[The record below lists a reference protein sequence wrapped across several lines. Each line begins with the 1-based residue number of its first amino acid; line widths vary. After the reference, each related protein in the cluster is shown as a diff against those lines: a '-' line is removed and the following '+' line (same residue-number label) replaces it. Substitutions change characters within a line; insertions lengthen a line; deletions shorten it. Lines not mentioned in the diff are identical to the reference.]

1 MDKAAQ
7 NQANNAAES
16 STAPNTSGSASEA
29 DNPADASVRPETAA
43 SEGAAQNITQSD
55 SAQSENDKP
64 ESAKQGSTAAE
75 ASPAVTSATTSP
87 AEPSPAASTPAGA
100 TALHVDA
107 MRLDSTH
114 SVYSTDLD
122 PDDDYEEVVEEY
134 ATTDAPDGTHREERR
149 ITRTTHHPRG
159 KQGDPKA
166 DPQKAGSQK
175 AGTQKAG
182 TPGGPDGA
190 AEIIDVGE
198 PETHTTTIRT
208 VTRTVTDPPRRAPRT
223 RLFRTLSKYRG
234 EKNLAAWEERS
245 SRPMFVASVLY
256 LLAFAAPIMSTRI
269 QEPYDAYLNII
280 QMILWGLFAADY
292 CIRLYLAP
300 RRLYFITHNLMNL
313 AIVLLPA
320 WRIVS
325 FLAMIHLTTNRQYK
339 RLSELAVKL
348 FGYTAIFIIM
358 FALAIYSVESSEP
371 GAMIRDLP
379 TAYWWTFTTLATVG
393 YGDVYPITG
402 IGRVIAVVV
411 MLYGV
416 GMVAV
421 ATGALASWIIEKI
434 GGREEQEYPATK
446 ADVDDLRQE
455 ISELRA
461 LLAREYARRE
471 AHDYTLR
478 EVVDEEG
485 VHPVP
490 SEAEAARRAGFS
502 TASGFS
508 AAGFAAAGFTAPAA
522 PGAAAAAS
530 AEATSNAAQGAAR
543 AGEPAD
549 SSASHEVAVR
559 EQEPVALLE
568 ETRQTFTIIREK
580 FSLRSRKQ

>member
-1 MDKAAQ
+1 MDKAEQ
-7 NQANNAAES
+7 NQAENTVKNG
-16 STAPNTSGSASEA
+16 TAPNTSAGNSSG
-29 DNPADASVRPETAA
+29 DSPAGASVRPETTA
-43 SEGAAQNITQSD
+43 S
-55 SAQSENDKP
+55 K
-64 ESAKQGSTAAE
+64 TAPAE
-75 ASPAVTSATTSP
+75 AIPATASPAAASP
-87 AEPSPAASTPAGA
+87 AEA
-100 TALHVDA
+100 TALPVDA
-107 MRLDSTH
+107 VQIDSARLDSAH

-149 ITRTTHHPRG
+149 ITRTTHHPHG
-159 KQGDPKA
+159 KGD
-166 DPQKAGSQK
+166 
-175 AGTQKAG
+175 QKAG
-182 TPGGPDGA
+182 TPNTGSPKAGTRGNPDDA
-190 AEIIDVGE
+190 AEIIDAGE

-245 SRPMFVASVLY
+245 STPMFVASVLY

-269 QEPYDAYLNII
+269 QEPYDGYLNII

-471 AHDYTLR
+471 AHNYTLR
-478 EVVDEEG
+478 EVVDEDG
-485 VHPVP
+485 VHPIP
-490 SEAEAARRAGFS
+490 SEAEAARRAGFG
-502 TASGFS
+502 APGFGAAEPAS
-508 AAGFAAAGFTAPAA
+508 AAASNTA
-522 PGAAAAAS
+522 PGAAR
-530 AEATSNAAQGAAR
+530 T
-543 AGEPAD
+543 GEPAD
-549 SSASHEVAVR
+549 SSTSHEVAVR
-559 EQEPVALLE
+559 EQEPIALLE

-580 FSLRSRKQ
+580 FALRSRK

>member
-1 MDKAAQ
+1 MDKAEQ
-7 NQANNAAES
+7 NQADNTVKNG
-16 STAPNTSGSASEA
+16 TAPKASVEN
-29 DNPADASVRPETAA
+29 NPAGASVRPETVASETTASEAAAENTAKAGYTQSAPAESSAAKTSAAA
-43 SEGAAQNITQSD
+43 S
-55 SAQSENDKP
+55 
-64 ESAKQGSTAAE
+64 
-75 ASPAVTSATTSP
+75 SP
-87 AEPSPAASTPAGA
+87 AEATTPRMEAVQA
-100 TALHVDA
+100 DA
-107 MRLDSTH
+107 VQIDSARLDSTH
-114 SVYSTDLD
+114 SVYSNDLD

-149 ITRTTHHPRG
+149 ITRTTHHPHG
-159 KQGDPKA
+159 KGDP
-166 DPQKAGSQK
+166 
-175 AGTQKAG
+175 KAG

-269 QEPYDAYLNII
+269 QEPYDGYLNII
-280 QMILWGLFAADY
+280 QLILWGLFAADY

-393 YGDVYPITG
+393 YGDVYPVTG
-402 IGRVIAVVV
+402 IGRVIAVIV

-416 GMVAV
+416 GLVAV

-471 AHDYTLR
+471 AHDCRLR

-490 SEAEAARRAGFS
+490 SEAEAARRTGFGTAGFS
-502 TASGFS
+502 AT
-508 AAGFAAAGFTAPAA
+508 GFAAPSASADAPNAA
-522 PGAAAAAS
+522 PTEES
-530 AEATSNAAQGAAR
+530 AE
-543 AGEPAD
+543 

>member
-29 DNPADASVRPETAA
+29 DNPAGASVRSETVASETTGSEAAAENTAKAGYTQSAPAESSAAKTSAAA
-43 SEGAAQNITQSD
+43 S
-55 SAQSENDKP
+55 
-64 ESAKQGSTAAE
+64 
-75 ASPAVTSATTSP
+75 SP
-87 AEPSPAASTPAGA
+87 AEAAAPRMEAA
-100 TALHVDA
+100 QVDA
-107 MRLDSTH
+107 VQIDSARLDSTH
-114 SVYSTDLD
+114 SVYSNDLN

-149 ITRTTHHPRG
+149 ITRTTHHPHG
-159 KQGDPKA
+159 KQGD
-166 DPQKAGSQK
+166 QK
-175 AGTQKAG
+175 AGTQSN
-182 TPGGPDGA
+182 PDGA
-190 AEIIDVGE
+190 AEIIDAGE

-234 EKNLAAWEERS
+234 EKNLAAWEDRTS
-245 SRPMFVASVLY
+245 TPMFVASVLY

-292 CIRLYLAP
+292 CVRLYLAP

-325 FLAMIHLTTNRQYK
+325 FLAMIHLTANRQYK
-339 RLSELAVKL
+339 RLSELGMKL

-358 FALAIYSVESSEP
+358 FALSIYSVESSEP

-416 GMVAV
+416 GLVAV

-434 GGREEQEYPATK
+434 GGVEEQEHPATK

-471 AHDYTLR
+471 AHDCRLR

-490 SEAEAARRAGFS
+490 SEAEAARRAGFAA
-502 TASGFS
+502 TESGS
-508 AAGFAAAGFTAPAA
+508 
-522 PGAAAAAS
+522 
-530 AEATSNAAQGAAR
+530 ATSTGASRAAR
-543 AGEPAD
+543 ADGSAD

>member
-1 MDKAAQ
+1 MDKAEQ
-7 NQANNAAES
+7 NQAENTVKNG
-16 STAPNTSGSASEA
+16 TAPNTSEGNTSGNTSR
-29 DNPADASVRPETAA
+29 NTPSNTAA
-43 SEGAAQNITQSD
+43 NSPVN
-55 SAQSENDKP
+55 
-64 ESAKQGSTAAE
+64 
-75 ASPAVTSATTSP
+75 SPANSP
-87 AEPSPAASTPAGA
+87 AESVPAEAATPRMEAVQ
-100 TALHVDA
+100 VDA
-107 MRLDSTH
+107 VQIDSARLDSTH

-149 ITRTTHHPRG
+149 ITRTTHHPHG
-159 KQGDPKA
+159 KGD
-166 DPQKAGSQK
+166 QK
-175 AGTQKAG
+175 AGTQG
-182 TPGGPDGA
+182 NPDGD
-190 AEIIDVGE
+190 AEIIDAGE

-325 FLAMIHLTTNRQYK
+325 FLAMIYMTANRQYK
-339 RLSELAVKL
+339 RLSELAMKL

-446 ADVDDLRQE
+446 ADVDDLHQE

-471 AHDYTLR
+471 ARDYTLR
-478 EVVDEEG
+478 EVVDEDG

-508 AAGFAAAGFTAPAA
+508 AAGFAAAGFTAPGA
-522 PGAAAAAS
+522 PGTSGATAAAS
-530 AEATSNAAQGAAR
+530 AEATSNTAQGAAR

-549 SSASHEVAVR
+549 SSTSHEVAVR

-580 FSLRSRKQ
+580 FSLRSRK

>member
-7 NQANNAAES
+7 NQAENTVKNG
-16 STAPNTSGSASEA
+16 TAPNTSEGNTSGNISG
-29 DNPADASVRPETAA
+29 DNPAGASVRPETTASETAPAAA
-43 SEGAAQNITQSD
+43 S
-55 SAQSENDKP
+55 P
-64 ESAKQGSTAAE
+64 AE
-75 ASPAVTSATTSP
+75 ASSAAASP
-87 AEPSPAASTPAGA
+87 AES

-107 MRLDSTH
+107 VQIDSARLDSTH

-149 ITRTTHHPRG
+149 ITRTTHHPHG
-159 KQGDPKA
+159 KGD
-166 DPQKAGSQK
+166 QK

-182 TPGGPDGA
+182 SPGGPDGD
-190 AEIIDVGE
+190 AEIIDAGE

-234 EKNLAAWEERS
+234 EKNLAAWEDRTS
-245 SRPMFVASVLY
+245 TPMFVASVLY

-269 QEPYDAYLNII
+269 QEPYDGYLNII

-292 CIRLYLAP
+292 CVRLYLAP

-325 FLAMIHLTTNRQYK
+325 FLAMIHLTANRQYK
-339 RLSELAVKL
+339 RLSELGMKL

-358 FALAIYSVESSEP
+358 FALSIYSVESSEP

-393 YGDVYPITG
+393 YGDVYPVTG
-402 IGRVIAVVV
+402 IGRVIAVIV

-416 GMVAV
+416 GLVAV

-434 GGREEQEYPATK
+434 GGVEEQEHPATK
-446 ADVDDLRQE
+446 ADVDDLRLE
-455 ISELRA
+455 IAELRA

-478 EVVDEEG
+478 EVVDEDG

-490 SEAEAARRAGFS
+490 SEAEAARRTGFNSAGF
-502 TASGFS
+502 TAAASGFS
-508 AAGFAAAGFTAPAA
+508 AAGFAAAGFTAPGAA
-522 PGAAAAAS
+522 GTPGVAAAAS
-530 AEATSNAAQGAAR
+530 AEATSNTAPGAAR

-549 SSASHEVAVR
+549 SSVSHEVAVR

>member
-1 MDKAAQ
+1 MDKAEQ
-7 NQANNAAES
+7 NQAENTVKNG
-16 STAPNTSGSASEA
+16 TAPNTSAGNTSGNS
-29 DNPADASVRPETAA
+29 PANSSGDSLAGASVRPETAA
-43 SEGAAQNITQSD
+43 SEPAAS
-55 SAQSENDKP
+55 K
-64 ESAKQGSTAAE
+64 TAPAE
-75 ASPAVTSATTSP
+75 ASPAAASP
-87 AEPSPAASTPAGA
+87 AEATDPRIGAAQ
-100 TALHVDA
+100 VDA
-107 MRLDSTH
+107 VQIDSARVDSAH

-159 KQGDPKA
+159 KGD
-166 DPQKAGSQK
+166 QKAGAPNAGTRK
-175 AGTQKAG
+175 AGTQG
-182 TPGGPDGA
+182 NPDDT
-190 AEIIDVGE
+190 AEIIDAIIDSGE

-234 EKNLAAWEERS
+234 EKNLAEWEDRS
-245 SRPMFVASVLY
+245 STPMFVASVLY

-269 QEPYDAYLNII
+269 QEPYDGYLNII

-325 FLAMIHLTTNRQYK
+325 FLAMIHLTANRQYK

-393 YGDVYPITG
+393 YGDVYPVTG

-478 EVVDEEG
+478 EVVDEDG
-485 VHPVP
+485 VHPIP
-490 SEAEAARRAGFS
+490 SEAEAARRAGF
-502 TASGFS
+502 T
-508 AAGFAAAGFTAPAA
+508 A
-522 PGAAAAAS
+522 PGAAEPASAAAQKAS
-530 AEATSNAAQGAAR
+530 AEATSNTAPGAAPSAVQ

-549 SSASHEVAVR
+549 SSTSHEVVVR
-559 EQEPVALLE
+559 EQEPIALLE

-580 FSLRSRKQ
+580 FALRSRK

>member
-1 MDKAAQ
+1 MHPETTAS
-7 NQANNAAES
+7 E
-16 STAPNTSGSASEA
+16 TAPA
-29 DNPADASVRPETAA
+29 AA
-43 SEGAAQNITQSD
+43 SPTEASSAA
-55 SAQSENDKP
+55 
-64 ESAKQGSTAAE
+64 
-75 ASPAVTSATTSP
+75 ASPAES
-87 AEPSPAASTPAGA
+87 

-107 MRLDSTH
+107 VQIDSARLDSTH
-114 SVYSTDLD
+114 SVYSNDLD
-122 PDDDYEEVVEEY
+122 PNDDYEEVVEEY

-149 ITRTTHHPRG
+149 ITRTTHHPHG
-159 KQGDPKA
+159 KQGD
-166 DPQKAGSQK
+166 QK

-182 TPGGPDGA
+182 AQSNPDGD
-190 AEIIDVGE
+190 AEIIDAGE

-269 QEPYDAYLNII
+269 QEPYDGYLNIL
-280 QMILWGLFAADY
+280 QLILWGLFAADY

-325 FLAMIHLTTNRQYK
+325 FLAMIYMTANRQYK

-434 GGREEQEYPATK
+434 GGGEEQEYPATK

-478 EVVDEEG
+478 EVVDEDG

-490 SEAEAARRAGFS
+490 SEAETARRAGFNS
-502 TASGFS
+502 AGFT
-508 AAGFAAAGFTAPAA
+508 AAGFAAAGFTAPGTS
-522 PGAAAAAS
+522 GAAAAAS

>member
-1 MDKAAQ
+1 MDKAEQ

-75 ASPAVTSATTSP
+75 ASPAVTSAATSP
-87 AEPSPAASTPAGA
+87 AESSPAASTPAGA

-107 MRLDSTH
+107 MRLDS
-114 SVYSTDLD
+114 SRAVYSTDLD

-149 ITRTTHHPRG
+149 ITRTTHHPHG
-159 KQGDPKA
+159 KGD
-166 DPQKAGSQK
+166 QK
-175 AGTQKAG
+175 AGTQG
-182 TPGGPDGA
+182 NPDGD

-245 SRPMFVASVLY
+245 STPMFVASVLY

-325 FLAMIHLTTNRQYK
+325 FLSMIYMTANRQYK

-358 FALAIYSVESSEP
+358 FALSIYSVESSEP

-461 LLAREYARRE
+461 MLAREYARRE
-471 AHDYTLR
+471 ARDYTLR
-478 EVVDEEG
+478 EVVDEDG

-490 SEAEAARRAGFS
+490 SEAEAARRTGFGTAGFS
-502 TASGFS
+502 AT
-508 AAGFAAAGFTAPAA
+508 GFAAPSASADAPNAA
-522 PGAAAAAS
+522 PTEES
-530 AEATSNAAQGAAR
+530 AE
-543 AGEPAD
+543 
-549 SSASHEVAVR
+549 SSTSHEVAVR

>member
-1 MDKAAQ
+1 MDKAEQ
-7 NQANNAAES
+7 NQVENTVKNG
-16 STAPNTSGSASEA
+16 TAPNTSAGNTSGNISGHS
-29 DNPADASVRPETAA
+29 PAGASVRPETTASGTTASETAPAAA
-43 SEGAAQNITQSD
+43 SPAAAS
-55 SAQSENDKP
+55 P
-64 ESAKQGSTAAE
+64 AE
-75 ASPAVTSATTSP
+75 ASPAS
-87 AEPSPAASTPAGA
+87 E

-107 MRLDSTH
+107 VQIDSARLDSAH
-114 SVYSTDLD
+114 SAYSTDLD

-159 KQGDPKA
+159 KGD
-166 DPQKAGSQK
+166 QKAGAPNAGAPK
-175 AGTQKAG
+175 TGAPNAGTQKAG
-182 TPGGPDGA
+182 TQGNPDDT
-190 AEIIDVGE
+190 AEIIDAIIDSGE

-234 EKNLAAWEERS
+234 EKNLAEWEDRS
-245 SRPMFVASVLY
+245 STPMFVASVLY

-269 QEPYDAYLNII
+269 QEPYDGYLNII

-393 YGDVYPITG
+393 YGDVYPVTG

-471 AHDYTLR
+471 AHNYTLR
-478 EVVDEEG
+478 EVVDEDG
-485 VHPVP
+485 VHPIP
-490 SEAEAARRAGFS
+490 SEAEAARRAGF
-502 TASGFS
+502 G
-508 AAGFAAAGFTAPAA
+508 AAGFGAAEPASAAASNTA
-522 PGAAAAAS
+522 PGAAR
-530 AEATSNAAQGAAR
+530 T
-543 AGEPAD
+543 GEPAD
-549 SSASHEVAVR
+549 SSTSHEVVVR
-559 EQEPVALLE
+559 EQEPIALLE

-580 FSLRSRKQ
+580 FALRSRK

>member
-1 MDKAAQ
+1 MDKAEQ
-7 NQANNAAES
+7 NQAENTVKNG
-16 STAPNTSGSASEA
+16 TAPNASAGNTAGNTS
-29 DNPADASVRPETAA
+29 DNTSRNTPSNTAA
-43 SEGAAQNITQSD
+43 N
-55 SAQSENDKP
+55 
-64 ESAKQGSTAAE
+64 
-75 ASPAVTSATTSP
+75 SPVNSP
-87 AEPSPAASTPAGA
+87 AESASAEAAAPGMEAVQ
-100 TALHVDA
+100 VDA
-107 MRLDSTH
+107 VQIDSARLDSTH

-122 PDDDYEEVVEEY
+122 PNDDYEEVVEEY

-149 ITRTTHHPRG
+149 ITRTTHHPHG
-159 KQGDPKA
+159 KGD
-166 DPQKAGSQK
+166 QK
-175 AGTQKAG
+175 AGTQG
-182 TPGGPDGA
+182 NPDGA
-190 AEIIDVGE
+190 AEIIDAGE

-269 QEPYDAYLNII
+269 QEPYDGYLNII

-292 CIRLYLAP
+292 CVRLYLAP

-325 FLAMIHLTTNRQYK
+325 FLAMIHLTANRQYK

-393 YGDVYPITG
+393 YGDVYPVTG

-471 AHDYTLR
+471 ARDYTLR
-478 EVVDEEG
+478 EVVDEDG

-490 SEAEAARRAGFS
+490 SEAEAARRTGFGA
-502 TASGFS
+502 TGFS
-508 AAGFAAAGFTAPAA
+508 AAGFAAAGFTAPGTS
-522 PGAAAAAS
+522 GAAEPAS
-530 AEATSNAAQGAAR
+530 ATASATTSAATSNTAPGTAQ

-549 SSASHEVAVR
+549 SSTSHEVAVR

>member
-1 MDKAAQ
+1 MDKAEQ
-7 NQANNAAES
+7 NQAENTVENG
-16 STAPNTSGSASEA
+16 TAPNASEGNTSGNIPGNS
-29 DNPADASVRPETAA
+29 PAGASVRPETTASGTTA
-43 SEGAAQNITQSD
+43 SE
-55 SAQSENDKP
+55 
-64 ESAKQGSTAAE
+64 TAPAE
-75 ASPAVTSATTSP
+75 ASPAES
-87 AEPSPAASTPAGA
+87 

-107 MRLDSTH
+107 VQIDSARLDSAH

-149 ITRTTHHPRG
+149 ITRTTHHPHG
-159 KQGDPKA
+159 KGD
-166 DPQKAGSQK
+166 QK

-182 TPGGPDGA
+182 SPGGPDGD
-190 AEIIDVGE
+190 AEIIDAGE

-269 QEPYDAYLNII
+269 QEPYDGYLNIL
-280 QMILWGLFAADY
+280 QLILWGLFAADY

-325 FLAMIHLTTNRQYK
+325 FLAMIYMTANRQYK

-478 EVVDEEG
+478 EVVDEDG
-485 VHPVP
+485 VHPIP
-490 SEAEAARRAGFS
+490 SEAEAARRAGF
-502 TASGFS
+502 G
-508 AAGFAAAGFTAPAA
+508 AAGFTAP
-522 PGAAAAAS
+522 GAAEPASAAAQKAS
-530 AEATSNAAQGAAR
+530 AEATSNTAPGAAPSAVQ

-549 SSASHEVAVR
+549 SSTSHEVAVR
-559 EQEPVALLE
+559 EQEPIALLE

-580 FSLRSRKQ
+580 FALRSRK

>member
-1 MDKAAQ
+1 MDKAEQ
-7 NQANNAAES
+7 NQAENTVKNG
-16 STAPNTSGSASEA
+16 TAPNTSEGDTVGNTSRNIPG
-29 DNPADASVRPETAA
+29 DTAA
-43 SEGAAQNITQSD
+43 S
-55 SAQSENDKP
+55 
-64 ESAKQGSTAAE
+64 
-75 ASPAVTSATTSP
+75 SPMNSP
-87 AEPSPAASTPAGA
+87 AESVPAEATTPRMEAVQ
-100 TALHVDA
+100 VDA
-107 MRLDSTH
+107 VQIDSARLDSTH

-159 KQGDPKA
+159 KGD
-166 DPQKAGSQK
+166 QKAGAPKTGSQK
-175 AGTQKAG
+175 AGTQG
-182 TPGGPDGA
+182 NPDGA
-190 AEIIDVGE
+190 AEIIDAGE

-269 QEPYDAYLNII
+269 QEPYDGYLNIL
-280 QMILWGLFAADY
+280 QLILWGLFAADY

-325 FLAMIHLTTNRQYK
+325 FLAMIYMTANRQYK
-339 RLSELAVKL
+339 RLSELAMKL

-371 GAMIRDLP
+371 GTMIRDLP

-393 YGDVYPITG
+393 YGDVYPVTG

-478 EVVDEEG
+478 EVVDEDG

-490 SEAEAARRAGFS
+490 SEAEAARRAGF
-502 TASGFS
+502 G
-508 AAGFAAAGFTAPAA
+508 AAGFGATGFTAEGFTAPAA
-522 PGAAAAAS
+522 S
-530 AEATSNAAQGAAR
+530 EATSNTAPGAAPSAVQ

-549 SSASHEVAVR
+549 SSTSHEVVVR
-559 EQEPVALLE
+559 EQEPIALLE

-580 FSLRSRKQ
+580 FALRSRK

>member
-1 MDKAAQ
+1 MDKAEQ
-7 NQANNAAES
+7 NQAENTVKNG
-16 STAPNTSGSASEA
+16 TAPNTSAGNISGNS
-29 DNPADASVRPETAA
+29 PAGASVRPETTASGTAPAEANPAEANPAAA
-43 SEGAAQNITQSD
+43 S
-55 SAQSENDKP
+55 P
-64 ESAKQGSTAAE
+64 AE
-75 ASPAVTSATTSP
+75 ASPAES
-87 AEPSPAASTPAGA
+87 

-107 MRLDSTH
+107 VQIDSARLDSAH

-159 KQGDPKA
+159 KGD
-166 DPQKAGSQK
+166 QKAGAPK
-175 AGTQKAG
+175 TGTQKAG
-182 TPGGPDGA
+182 TQGNPDGA
-190 AEIIDVGE
+190 AEMIDAGE

-234 EKNLAAWEERS
+234 EKNLAAWEDRTS
-245 SRPMFVASVLY
+245 TPMFVASVLY

-269 QEPYDAYLNII
+269 QEPYDGYLNII

-393 YGDVYPITG
+393 YGDVYPVTG

-478 EVVDEEG
+478 EVVDEDG
-485 VHPVP
+485 VHPIP
-490 SEAEAARRAGFS
+490 SEAEAARRAGFGAPS
-502 TASGFS
+502 FGAAEPAS
-508 AAGFAAAGFTAPAA
+508 AAASNTA
-522 PGAAAAAS
+522 PGAAR
-530 AEATSNAAQGAAR
+530 T
-543 AGEPAD
+543 GEPAD
-549 SSASHEVAVR
+549 SSTSHEVAVR
-559 EQEPVALLE
+559 EQEPIALLE

-580 FSLRSRKQ
+580 FALRSRK

>member
-1 MDKAAQ
+1 MDKAEQ
-7 NQANNAAES
+7 NQAENTVKNG
-16 STAPNTSGSASEA
+16 TAPNKSSSPTGDAPVHAESAASETSASE
-29 DNPADASVRPETAA
+29 
-43 SEGAAQNITQSD
+43 
-55 SAQSENDKP
+55 
-64 ESAKQGSTAAE
+64 TAAE
-75 ASPAVTSATTSP
+75 NTAQAGYTQAAPAETSAAATTS
-87 AEPSPAASTPAGA
+87 AEANTVQ
-100 TALHVDA
+100 VDA
-107 MRLDSTH
+107 MRLDS
-114 SVYSTDLD
+114 SRAVYSTDLD

-134 ATTDAPDGTHREERR
+134 ATTDEPDGTHREERR
-149 ITRTTHHPRG
+149 ITRTTHHPHG
-159 KQGDPKA
+159 KQGD
-166 DPQKAGSQK
+166 QK
-175 AGTQKAG
+175 GTQKSGSQG
-182 TPGGPDGA
+182 TPDGA

-234 EKNLAAWEERS
+234 EKNLAAWEDRTS
-245 SRPMFVASVLY
+245 TPMFVASVLY

-269 QEPYDAYLNII
+269 QEPYDGYLNII

-292 CIRLYLAP
+292 CVRLYLAP

-325 FLAMIHLTTNRQYK
+325 FLAMIHLTANRQYK
-339 RLSELAVKL
+339 RLSELAMKL

-371 GAMIRDLP
+371 GSMIRDLP

-393 YGDVYPITG
+393 YGDVYPVTG

-416 GMVAV
+416 GLVAV

-434 GGREEQEYPATK
+434 GGVEEQEHPATK

-490 SEAEAARRAGFS
+490 SEAEAARSAGFGTAGFS
-502 TASGFS
+502 ATGF
-508 AAGFAAAGFTAPAA
+508 AA
-522 PGAAAAAS
+522 PGAS
-530 AEATSNAAQGAAR
+530 ADAPNAAPAEEP
-543 AGEPAD
+543 GE

>member
-29 DNPADASVRPETAA
+29 DNPAGTSVRPETAA

-75 ASPAVTSATTSP
+75 ASPAVTSAATSP
-87 AEPSPAASTPAGA
+87 AESSPAASTPAGA

-122 PDDDYEEVVEEY
+122 PNDDYEEVVEEY

-149 ITRTTHHPRG
+149 ITRTTHHPHG
-159 KQGDPKA
+159 KQSD
-166 DPQKAGSQK
+166 QKVA
-175 AGTQKAG
+175 TQG
-182 TPGGPDGA
+182 NPDGA
-190 AEIIDVGE
+190 AEIIDAGE

-269 QEPYDAYLNII
+269 QEPYDGYLNIL
-280 QMILWGLFAADY
+280 QLILWGLFAADY

-325 FLAMIHLTTNRQYK
+325 FLAMIYMTANRQYK

-358 FALAIYSVESSEP
+358 FALSIYSVESSEP

-379 TAYWWTFTTLATVG
+379 TAYWWMFTTLATVG
-393 YGDVYPITG
+393 YGDVYPVTG
-402 IGRVIAVVV
+402 IGRVIAVIV
-411 MLYGV
+411 MLYG
-416 GMVAV
+416 GGLVAV
-421 ATGALASWIIEKI
+421 ATGALASWIIEKF

-471 AHDYTLR
+471 ARDYTLR
-478 EVVDEEG
+478 EVVDEDG

-490 SEAEAARRAGFS
+490 SDAEAARRAGFS
-502 TASGFS
+502 
-508 AAGFAAAGFTAPAA
+508 AAAGFTAPGTPGA

-530 AEATSNAAQGAAR
+530 AEATPNTAPGAAR

>member
-1 MDKAAQ
+1 MDKAEQ
-7 NQANNAAES
+7 NQAENTVKNG
-16 STAPNTSGSASEA
+16 TAPNKSSSPTGDAPVHAESAASETSASE
-29 DNPADASVRPETAA
+29 
-43 SEGAAQNITQSD
+43 
-55 SAQSENDKP
+55 
-64 ESAKQGSTAAE
+64 TAAE
-75 ASPAVTSATTSP
+75 NTAQAGYTQAAPAETSAAATTS
-87 AEPSPAASTPAGA
+87 AEANTVQ
-100 TALHVDA
+100 VDA
-107 MRLDSTH
+107 MRLDS
-114 SVYSTDLD
+114 SRAVYSTDLD

-134 ATTDAPDGTHREERR
+134 ATTDEPDGTHREERR
-149 ITRTTHHPRG
+149 ITRTTHHPHG
-159 KQGDPKA
+159 KQGD
-166 DPQKAGSQK
+166 QK
-175 AGTQKAG
+175 GTQKSGSQG
-182 TPGGPDGA
+182 TPDGA

-234 EKNLAAWEERS
+234 EKNLAAWEDRTS
-245 SRPMFVASVLY
+245 TPMFVASVLY

-269 QEPYDAYLNII
+269 QEPYDGYLNII

-292 CIRLYLAP
+292 CVRLYLAP

-325 FLAMIHLTTNRQYK
+325 FLAMIHLTANRQYK
-339 RLSELAVKL
+339 RLSELAMKL

-358 FALAIYSVESSEP
+358 FALSIYSVESSEP

-393 YGDVYPITG
+393 YGDVYPVTG
-402 IGRVIAVVV
+402 IGRVIAVIV

-416 GMVAV
+416 GLVAV

-434 GGREEQEYPATK
+434 GGVEEQEHPATK

-490 SEAEAARRAGFS
+490 SEAEAARR
-502 TASGFS
+502 T
-508 AAGFAAAGFTAPAA
+508 GFAATGF
-522 PGAAAAAS
+522 GAAGYAASDAAGSVPADS
-530 AEATSNAAQGAAR
+530 AEATPGAAP
-543 AGEPAD
+543 ADGSAD

>member
-1 MDKAAQ
+1 MDKAEQ
-7 NQANNAAES
+7 NQAENTVKNG
-16 STAPNTSGSASEA
+16 TAPN
-29 DNPADASVRPETAA
+29 A
-43 SEGAAQNITQSD
+43 SEGNTAGNTSG
-55 SAQSENDKP
+55 NTP
-64 ESAKQGSTAAE
+64 GNTAAN
-75 ASPAVTSATTSP
+75 SP
-87 AEPSPAASTPAGA
+87 AESASAEATTPRIEAAQ
-100 TALHVDA
+100 VDA
-107 MRLDSTH
+107 VQIDSARLDSTH
-114 SVYSTDLD
+114 AVYSNDLD

-149 ITRTTHHPRG
+149 ITRTTHHPHG
-159 KQGDPKA
+159 KGD
-166 DPQKAGSQK
+166 QK
-175 AGTQKAG
+175 AGTQKADTQG
-182 TPGGPDGA
+182 NPDGS
-190 AEIIDVGE
+190 AEIIDAGE

-269 QEPYDAYLNII
+269 QEPYDGYLNIL
-280 QMILWGLFAADY
+280 QLILWGLFAADY

-325 FLAMIHLTTNRQYK
+325 FLAMIYMTANRQYK

-471 AHDYTLR
+471 ARDYTLR
-478 EVVDEEG
+478 EVVDEDG

-490 SEAEAARRAGFS
+490 SEAEAARRAGFNS
-502 TASGFS
+502 AGFS
-508 AAGFAAAGFTAPAA
+508 AAGFAAAGFTAP
-522 PGAAAAAS
+522 GTSSAAAAAS
-530 AEATSNAAQGAAR
+530 AEATSNTAQGAAR

-580 FSLRSRKQ
+580 FSLRSRK

>member
-1 MDKAAQ
+1 MDKAEQ
-7 NQANNAAES
+7 NQAENTVKNG
-16 STAPNTSGSASEA
+16 TAPNASGSASEA
-29 DNPADASVRPETAA
+29 DNPAGASVRPETTASETAPAAA
-43 SEGAAQNITQSD
+43 S
-55 SAQSENDKP
+55 P
-64 ESAKQGSTAAE
+64 AE
-75 ASPAVTSATTSP
+75 ASSAAASP
-87 AEPSPAASTPAGA
+87 AES

-107 MRLDSTH
+107 VQIDSARLDSTH
-114 SVYSTDLD
+114 SFYSTDLD

-149 ITRTTHHPRG
+149 ITRTTHHPHG
-159 KQGDPKA
+159 KGD
-166 DPQKAGSQK
+166 QK
-175 AGTQKAG
+175 AGTQKADTQG
-182 TPGGPDGA
+182 NPDGD
-190 AEIIDVGE
+190 AEIIDAGE

-478 EVVDEEG
+478 EVVDEDG

-490 SEAEAARRAGFS
+490 SEAEAARRAGFNSAGFS

-508 AAGFAAAGFTAPAA
+508 AAGFAAAGFTAPGA
-522 PGAAAAAS
+522 PGTSGATAAGS
-530 AEATSNAAQGAAR
+530 AEATSNTAPGAAR
-543 AGEPAD
+543 AGEAAD

>member
-1 MDKAAQ
+1 MDKAEQ
-7 NQANNAAES
+7 NQAENTVKNG
-16 STAPNTSGSASEA
+16 TAPNTSAGNTSGNISGHS
-29 DNPADASVRPETAA
+29 PAGASVRAETTASGTTASETAPAAA
-43 SEGAAQNITQSD
+43 SPAAAS
-55 SAQSENDKP
+55 P
-64 ESAKQGSTAAE
+64 AE
-75 ASPAVTSATTSP
+75 ASPA
-87 AEPSPAASTPAGA
+87 EA

-107 MRLDSTH
+107 VQIDSARLDSAH

-134 ATTDAPDGTHREERR
+134 ATTDEPDGTHREERR

-159 KQGDPKA
+159 KGD
-166 DPQKAGSQK
+166 
-175 AGTQKAG
+175 QKAG
-182 TPGGPDGA
+182 TPNTGSPKAGTQGNPDDA
-190 AEIIDVGE
+190 AEIIDAGE

-245 SRPMFVASVLY
+245 STPMFVASVLY

-269 QEPYDAYLNII
+269 QEPYDGYLNII

-393 YGDVYPITG
+393 YGDVYPVTG

-478 EVVDEEG
+478 EVVDEDG
-485 VHPVP
+485 VHPIP
-490 SEAEAARRAGFS
+490 SEAEAARRAGF
-502 TASGFS
+502 G
-508 AAGFAAAGFTAPAA
+508 AAGFTAP
-522 PGAAAAAS
+522 GAAEPASAAAQKAS
-530 AEATSNAAQGAAR
+530 AEATSNTAPGAAPNTAR

-549 SSASHEVAVR
+549 SSTSHEVVVR
-559 EQEPVALLE
+559 EQEPIALLE

-580 FSLRSRKQ
+580 FALRSRK

>member
-29 DNPADASVRPETAA
+29 DNPAGASVRPETAA

-55 SAQSENDKP
+55 SAQSENDKS

-75 ASPAVTSATTSP
+75 ASPAVTSP
-87 AEPSPAASTPAGA
+87 AESSPAASAPAGA

-107 MRLDSTH
+107 MRLDS
-114 SVYSTDLD
+114 SRAVYSTDLD
-122 PDDDYEEVVEEY
+122 PNDDYEEVVEEY

-149 ITRTTHHPRG
+149 ITRTTHHPHG
-159 KQGDPKA
+159 KQGD
-166 DPQKAGSQK
+166 QK
-175 AGTQKAG
+175 AGTQG
-182 TPGGPDGA
+182 NPDGA
-190 AEIIDVGE
+190 AEIIDAGE

-269 QEPYDAYLNII
+269 QEPYDGYLNIL
-280 QMILWGLFAADY
+280 QLILWGLFAADY

-471 AHDYTLR
+471 ARDYTLR
-478 EVVDEEG
+478 EVVDEDG

-490 SEAEAARRAGFS
+490 SEAEAARHTGFGTAGFS
-502 TASGFS
+502 AT
-508 AAGFAAAGFTAPAA
+508 GFAAPS
-522 PGAAAAAS
+522 AS
-530 AEATSNAAQGAAR
+530 ADAPNVAPTEESA
-543 AGEPAD
+543 E
-549 SSASHEVAVR
+549 SSTSHEVAVR

-580 FSLRSRKQ
+580 FSLRSRK

>member
-1 MDKAAQ
+1 MDKAEQ
-7 NQANNAAES
+7 NQAENTVKNG
-16 STAPNTSGSASEA
+16 TAPNASEGDTVGNTSGNTSRNIPG
-29 DNPADASVRPETAA
+29 DTAA
-43 SEGAAQNITQSD
+43 S
-55 SAQSENDKP
+55 
-64 ESAKQGSTAAE
+64 
-75 ASPAVTSATTSP
+75 SPMNSP
-87 AEPSPAASTPAGA
+87 AESASAEA
-100 TALHVDA
+100 TAPGMEAVQVDA
-107 MRLDSTH
+107 VQIDSARLDSTH
-114 SVYSTDLD
+114 SVYSNDLN

-269 QEPYDAYLNII
+269 QEPYDGYLNIL
-280 QMILWGLFAADY
+280 QLILWGLFAADY
-292 CIRLYLAP
+292 CVRLYLAP

-325 FLAMIHLTTNRQYK
+325 FLAMIYMTANRQYK

-471 AHDYTLR
+471 AHDYMLR
-478 EVVDEEG
+478 EVVDEDG
-485 VHPVP
+485 VHPIP
-490 SEAEAARRAGFS
+490 SEAEAARRAGF
-502 TASGFS
+502 G
-508 AAGFAAAGFTAPAA
+508 AAGFTAEGFTA
-522 PGAAAAAS
+522 PGTSGAAAAAS
-530 AEATSNAAQGAAR
+530 AEATPNTAPGAAR

-580 FSLRSRKQ
+580 FSLRSRK

>member
-1 MDKAAQ
+1 MDNAEQ
-7 NQANNAAES
+7 NQAENTVKNG
-16 STAPNTSGSASEA
+16 TAPNTSAS
-29 DNPADASVRPETAA
+29 
-43 SEGAAQNITQSD
+43 
-55 SAQSENDKP
+55 
-64 ESAKQGSTAAE
+64 
-75 ASPAVTSATTSP
+75 SPVNSP
-87 AEPSPAASTPAGA
+87 AESASAEAATPGMEAVQ
-100 TALHVDA
+100 VDA
-107 MRLDSTH
+107 VQIDSARLDSTH
-114 SVYSTDLD
+114 SVYSNDLD

-149 ITRTTHHPRG
+149 ITRTTHHPHG
-159 KQGDPKA
+159 KQGD
-166 DPQKAGSQK
+166 QKA
-175 AGTQKAG
+175 ATQG
-182 TPGGPDGA
+182 NPDGA
-190 AEIIDVGE
+190 AEIIDAGE

-234 EKNLAAWEERS
+234 EKNLAAWEDRT

-269 QEPYDAYLNII
+269 QEPYDGYLNII
-280 QMILWGLFAADY
+280 QLILWGLFAADY
-292 CIRLYLAP
+292 CVRLYLAP

-325 FLAMIHLTTNRQYK
+325 FLAMIHLTANRQYK
-339 RLSELAVKL
+339 RLSELAMKL

-393 YGDVYPITG
+393 YGDVYPVTG

-478 EVVDEEG
+478 EVVDEDG

-490 SEAEAARRAGFS
+490 SEAEAARRAGFG
-502 TASGFS
+502 TAGFS
-508 AAGFAAAGFTAPAA
+508 ATGFAA
-522 PGAAAAAS
+522 PGAS
-530 AEATSNAAQGAAR
+530 ADAPNAAPAEEP
-543 AGEPAD
+543 GE
-549 SSASHEVAVR
+549 SSTSHEVAVR

>member
-1 MDKAAQ
+1 MDKAEQ
-7 NQANNAAES
+7 NQAENTVKNGTAANASAGNIS
-16 STAPNTSGSASEA
+16 GNTSRNIPG
-29 DNPADASVRPETAA
+29 DTAA
-43 SEGAAQNITQSD
+43 S
-55 SAQSENDKP
+55 
-64 ESAKQGSTAAE
+64 
-75 ASPAVTSATTSP
+75 SPMNSP
-87 AEPSPAASTPAGA
+87 AESASAEA
-100 TALHVDA
+100 TAPRMEAVQVDA
-107 MRLDSTH
+107 VQIDSARLDSTH
-114 SVYSTDLD
+114 SVYSTDLN

-149 ITRTTHHPRG
+149 ITRTTHHPHG
-159 KQGDPKA
+159 KGD
-166 DPQKAGSQK
+166 QK

-182 TPGGPDGA
+182 TQGNPDSA
-190 AEIIDVGE
+190 AEIIDAGE

-269 QEPYDAYLNII
+269 QEPYDGYLNIL
-280 QMILWGLFAADY
+280 QLILWGLFAADY

-446 ADVDDLRQE
+446 ADVDDLHQE

-471 AHDYTLR
+471 ARDYTLR
-478 EVVDEEG
+478 EVVDEDG

-490 SEAEAARRAGFS
+490 SEAEAARRAGSRAGGFGA
-502 TASGFS
+502 ASGFS
-508 AAGFAAAGFTAPAA
+508 AAGFAAAGFTAPGAAEPASAA
-522 PGAAAAAS
+522 PAAS
-530 AEATSNAAQGAAR
+530 AEATSNTAQGAAR
-543 AGEPAD
+543 AGEPAE
-549 SSASHEVAVR
+549 SSTSHEVAVR

-580 FSLRSRKQ
+580 FSLRSRK

>member
-1 MDKAAQ
+1 MDKAEQ
-7 NQANNAAES
+7 NQAENTVENG
-16 STAPNTSGSASEA
+16 TAPNASEGNTAGNTAGSASG
-29 DNPADASVRPETAA
+29 NTAA
-43 SEGAAQNITQSD
+43 S
-55 SAQSENDKP
+55 
-64 ESAKQGSTAAE
+64 
-75 ASPAVTSATTSP
+75 SPVNSP
-87 AEPSPAASTPAGA
+87 AESASAEATTPGMEAVQ
-100 TALHVDA
+100 VDA
-107 MRLDSTH
+107 VQIDSARLDSTH

-149 ITRTTHHPRG
+149 ITRTTHHPHG
-159 KQGDPKA
+159 KGD
-166 DPQKAGSQK
+166 QK

-182 TPGGPDGA
+182 SPGGPDGD
-190 AEIIDVGE
+190 AEIIDAGE

-208 VTRTVTDPPRRAPRT
+208 VTRTVTDPPRRAPRTRLFRTGTRTETHPEAPAHTPRT

-269 QEPYDAYLNII
+269 QEPYDGYLNIL
-280 QMILWGLFAADY
+280 QLILWGLFAADY

-325 FLAMIHLTTNRQYK
+325 FLAMIYMTANRQYK

-358 FALAIYSVESSEP
+358 FALAICSVESSEP

>member
-1 MDKAAQ
+1 MDRMAR
-7 NQANNAAES
+7 NQAEHENKFEK
-16 STAPNTSGSASEA
+16 
-29 DNPADASVRPETAA
+29 NPAETDPAGASVRPETTVSGTTASETAPAEANPAAA
-43 SEGAAQNITQSD
+43 S
-55 SAQSENDKP
+55 P
-64 ESAKQGSTAAE
+64 AE
-75 ASPAVTSATTSP
+75 ASPAEASP
-87 AEPSPAASTPAGA
+87 AES

-107 MRLDSTH
+107 VQIDSARLDNSH
-114 SVYSTDLD
+114 AVYSTDLD

-159 KQGDPKA
+159 KGD
-166 DPQKAGSQK
+166 QKAGAPKTGSQK
-175 AGTQKAG
+175 AGTQG
-182 TPGGPDGA
+182 NPDGA
-190 AEIIDVGE
+190 AEMIDAEIIDAGE

-234 EKNLAAWEERS
+234 EKNLAEWEERS

-269 QEPYDAYLNII
+269 QEPYDGYLNII

-292 CIRLYLAP
+292 CVRLYLAP

-325 FLAMIHLTTNRQYK
+325 FLAMIHLTANRQYK

-393 YGDVYPITG
+393 YGDVYPVTG

-471 AHDYTLR
+471 AHNYTLR
-478 EVVDEEG
+478 EVVDEDG

-490 SEAEAARRAGFS
+490 SEAEAARRAGF
-502 TASGFS
+502 G
-508 AAGFAAAGFTAPAA
+508 AAGFTAP
-522 PGAAAAAS
+522 GAAEPASAAAQKAS
-530 AEATSNAAQGAAR
+530 AEATSNTAPNTAPSAVQ

-549 SSASHEVAVR
+549 SSTSHEVVVR

-580 FSLRSRKQ
+580 FALRSRK

>member
-175 AGTQKAG
+175 AGTQK
-182 TPGGPDGA
+182 GPDGA

-461 LLAREYARRE
+461 MLAREYARRE
-471 AHDYTLR
+471 AHDCRLR

-490 SEAEAARRAGFS
+490 SEAEAAHRAGFS
-502 TASGFS
+502 AGGFGATGFS
-508 AAGFAAAGFTAPAA
+508 AAGFAAPSASADAPNAA
-522 PGAAAAAS
+522 PTEES
-530 AEATSNAAQGAAR
+530 AE
-543 AGEPAD
+543 
-549 SSASHEVAVR
+549 SSTSHEVAVR

-580 FSLRSRKQ
+580 FSLRSRK

>member
-1 MDKAAQ
+1 MDKAEQ
-7 NQANNAAES
+7 NQTDNTAANSTMPKKLAE
-16 STAPNTSGSASEA
+16 GS
-29 DNPADASVRPETAA
+29 PAGASVRPESAA
-43 SEGAAQNITQSD
+43 SETSASEAAAENTAQAGYTQAAPAET
-55 SAQSENDKP
+55 SA
-64 ESAKQGSTAAE
+64 AKTNAAATSTGVASPSE
-75 ASPAVTSATTSP
+75 ASPA
-87 AEPSPAASTPAGA
+87 AANTVQ
-100 TALHVDA
+100 VDA
-107 MRLDSTH
+107 MRLDSSH

-159 KQGDPKA
+159 KQGD
-166 DPQKAGSQK
+166 QK
-175 AGTQKAG
+175 GTQKSG
-182 TPGGPDGA
+182 TQGNPDGA
-190 AEIIDVGE
+190 PEIIDVGE

-245 SRPMFVASVLY
+245 STPMFVASVLY

-292 CIRLYLAP
+292 CVRLYLAP

-371 GAMIRDLP
+371 GSMIRDLP

-416 GMVAV
+416 GLVAV

-434 GGREEQEYPATK
+434 GGVEEQEHPATK

-471 AHDYTLR
+471 AHDCRLR
-478 EVVDEEG
+478 EVVDEDG

-490 SEAEAARRAGFS
+490 SEAEAARSAGFGTAGFS
-502 TASGFS
+502 ATGF
-508 AAGFAAAGFTAPAA
+508 AA
-522 PGAAAAAS
+522 PGAS
-530 AEATSNAAQGAAR
+530 ADAPNAAPAE
-543 AGEPAD
+543 EPAD
-549 SSASHEVAVR
+549 SSTSHEVAVR

>member
-1 MDKAAQ
+1 MDKAEQ
-7 NQANNAAES
+7 NQAENTVKNG
-16 STAPNTSGSASEA
+16 TAPNTSAGNS
-29 DNPADASVRPETAA
+29 PANSVGDSLAGASVRPETTASGTTA
-43 SEGAAQNITQSD
+43 SE
-55 SAQSENDKP
+55 
-64 ESAKQGSTAAE
+64 TAPAEANPAE
-75 ASPAVTSATTSP
+75 ASPAEASP
-87 AEPSPAASTPAGA
+87 AEASPAEA

-107 MRLDSTH
+107 VQIDSARLDSAH

-134 ATTDAPDGTHREERR
+134 ATTDEPDGTHREERR

-159 KQGDPKA
+159 KGD
-166 DPQKAGSQK
+166 
-175 AGTQKAG
+175 QKAG
-182 TPGGPDGA
+182 TPNTGSPKAGTQGNPDGA
-190 AEIIDVGE
+190 AEIIDAGE

-234 EKNLAAWEERS
+234 EKNLAAWEERTS
-245 SRPMFVASVLY
+245 TPMFVASVLY

-269 QEPYDAYLNII
+269 QEPYDGYLNII

-393 YGDVYPITG
+393 YGDVYPVTG

-478 EVVDEEG
+478 EVVDEDG
-485 VHPVP
+485 VHPIP
-490 SEAEAARRAGFS
+490 SEAEAARRAGFGAPS
-502 TASGFS
+502 FGAAEPAS
-508 AAGFAAAGFTAPAA
+508 AATSNTA
-522 PGAAAAAS
+522 PGAAR
-530 AEATSNAAQGAAR
+530 T
-543 AGEPAD
+543 GEPAD
-549 SSASHEVAVR
+549 SSTSHEVAVR
-559 EQEPVALLE
+559 EQEPIALLE

-580 FSLRSRKQ
+580 FALRSRK

>member
-7 NQANNAAES
+7 NQADNTVENG
-16 STAPNTSGSASEA
+16 TAPKASAGNTSAS
-29 DNPADASVRPETAA
+29 ASVRPETVASETTASEAAAENTAKAGYTQSAPTESSAAKTSAAA
-43 SEGAAQNITQSD
+43 S
-55 SAQSENDKP
+55 
-64 ESAKQGSTAAE
+64 
-75 ASPAVTSATTSP
+75 SP
-87 AEPSPAASTPAGA
+87 AEATTPRMEAVQ
-100 TALHVDA
+100 VDA
-107 MRLDSTH
+107 VQIDSARLDSTH

-149 ITRTTHHPRG
+149 ITRTTHHPHG
-159 KQGDPKA
+159 KGD
-166 DPQKAGSQK
+166 QK
-175 AGTQKAG
+175 AGTQG
-182 TPGGPDGA
+182 NPDGS

-245 SRPMFVASVLY
+245 STPMFVASVLY

-269 QEPYDAYLNII
+269 QEPYDGYLNII

-325 FLAMIHLTTNRQYK
+325 FLAMIHLTANRQYK

-393 YGDVYPITG
+393 YGDVYPVTG

-471 AHDYTLR
+471 ARDYTLR
-478 EVVDEEG
+478 EVVDEDG

-490 SEAEAARRAGFS
+490 SEAEAARRAGFNS
-502 TASGFS
+502 AGFT
-508 AAGFAAAGFTAPAA
+508 AAGFAAAGFTAPGTPGVPEPSSAA
-522 PGAAAAAS
+522 TPEGAA
-530 AEATSNAAQGAAR
+530 Q

-549 SSASHEVAVR
+549 SSTSHEVAVR

>member
-1 MDKAAQ
+1 MDKAEQ
-7 NQANNAAES
+7 NQADNTVANSTTPNKSSSPTGDTSVHAES
-16 STAPNTSGSASEA
+16 AASETSASEA
-29 DNPADASVRPETAA
+29 AA
-43 SEGAAQNITQSD
+43 ENAVKAGYTQS
-55 SAQSENDKP
+55 APAET
-64 ESAKQGSTAAE
+64 STGVASPSE
-75 ASPAVTSATTSP
+75 ASPA
-87 AEPSPAASTPAGA
+87 AANTVQ
-100 TALHVDA
+100 VDA

-149 ITRTTHHPRG
+149 ITRTTHHPHG
-159 KQGDPKA
+159 KGD
-166 DPQKAGSQK
+166 QK

-182 TPGGPDGA
+182 TQGNPDSA
-190 AEIIDVGE
+190 AEIIDAGE

-245 SRPMFVASVLY
+245 STPMFVASVLY

-269 QEPYDAYLNII
+269 QEPYDGYLNIL
-280 QMILWGLFAADY
+280 QLILWGLFAADY

-478 EVVDEEG
+478 EVVDEDG

-490 SEAEAARRAGFS
+490 SEAEAARRAGFNS
-502 TASGFS
+502 AGFGAASGFS
-508 AAGFAAAGFTAPAA
+508 AAGFAAAGFTAPGTAGA
-522 PGAAAAAS
+522 PGAPGTPGAAAAAS
-530 AEATSNAAQGAAR
+530 AEATSNTAPGAAR

-549 SSASHEVAVR
+549 SSTSHEVAVR

>member
-1 MDKAAQ
+1 MDKAEQ
-7 NQANNAAES
+7 NQAENTVKNG
-16 STAPNTSGSASEA
+16 TAPNTSAGNSSG
-29 DNPADASVRPETAA
+29 NSPAGASVRPETTASGTTA
-43 SEGAAQNITQSD
+43 SE
-55 SAQSENDKP
+55 
-64 ESAKQGSTAAE
+64 TAPAEASSAE
-75 ASPAVTSATTSP
+75 ASPATAGP
-87 AEPSPAASTPAGA
+87 AES

-107 MRLDSTH
+107 VQIDSARLDSAH

-159 KQGDPKA
+159 KGD
-166 DPQKAGSQK
+166 QKAGAPNAGALKTGARKTGSQK
-175 AGTQKAG
+175 AGTQG
-182 TPGGPDGA
+182 NPDGA
-190 AEIIDVGE
+190 AEIVDAGE

-245 SRPMFVASVLY
+245 STPMFVASVLY

-269 QEPYDAYLNII
+269 QEPYDGYLNII

-434 GGREEQEYPATK
+434 GGVEEQEHPATK

-478 EVVDEEG
+478 EVVDEDG

-490 SEAEAARRAGFS
+490 SEAEAARRAGF
-502 TASGFS
+502 
-508 AAGFAAAGFTAPAA
+508 
-522 PGAAAAAS
+522 GAAEPASAAAS
-530 AEATSNAAQGAAR
+530 NTAPGAAR

-549 SSASHEVAVR
+549 SSTSHEVVVR
-559 EQEPVALLE
+559 EQEPIALLE

-580 FSLRSRKQ
+580 FALRSRK

>member
-1 MDKAAQ
+1 MDKAEQ
-7 NQANNAAES
+7 NQAENTVKNG
-16 STAPNTSGSASEA
+16 TAPNTSAGNISGNS
-29 DNPADASVRPETAA
+29 PAGASVRPETTASGTAPAEANPAEANPAAA
-43 SEGAAQNITQSD
+43 S
-55 SAQSENDKP
+55 P
-64 ESAKQGSTAAE
+64 AE
-75 ASPAVTSATTSP
+75 ASPAES
-87 AEPSPAASTPAGA
+87 

-107 MRLDSTH
+107 VQIDSARLDSAH

-159 KQGDPKA
+159 KGD
-166 DPQKAGSQK
+166 QKAGAPKTGSQK
-175 AGTQKAG
+175 AGTQG
-182 TPGGPDGA
+182 NPDGA
-190 AEIIDVGE
+190 AEMIDAEMIDAGE

-234 EKNLAAWEERS
+234 EKNLAEWEDRS

-269 QEPYDAYLNII
+269 QEPYDGYLNII

-300 RRLYFITHNLMNL
+300 RRLYFITRNLMNL

-325 FLAMIHLTTNRQYK
+325 FLAMIYMTANRQYK

-371 GAMIRDLP
+371 GTMIRDLP

-393 YGDVYPITG
+393 YGDVYPVTG

-490 SEAEAARRAGFS
+490 SEAEAARRAGS
-502 TASGFS
+502 S
-508 AAGFAAAGFTAPAA
+508 AAGFGATGFTAEGFTAPAA
-522 PGAAAAAS
+522 S
-530 AEATSNAAQGAAR
+530 EATSNTAPNTAR
-543 AGEPAD
+543 VDGSAD
-549 SSASHEVAVR
+549 SSTSHEVVVR

-580 FSLRSRKQ
+580 FALRSRK

>member
-1 MDKAAQ
+1 MDKAEQ
-7 NQANNAAES
+7 NQAENTVENG
-16 STAPNTSGSASEA
+16 TAPNTSAGNTGNISGNNPAGASVHPETTASE
-29 DNPADASVRPETAA
+29 TAT
-43 SEGAAQNITQSD
+43 SEAAAENAAKAGYTQS
-55 SAQSENDKP
+55 A
-64 ESAKQGSTAAE
+64 
-75 ASPAVTSATTSP
+75 P
-87 AEPSPAASTPAGA
+87 AEPSAAKTDTAKTSTAASSPAAASPAES

-107 MRLDSTH
+107 VQIDSARLDSTH

-149 ITRTTHHPRG
+149 ITRTTHHPHG
-159 KQGDPKA
+159 KGD
-166 DPQKAGSQK
+166 QK

-182 TPGGPDGA
+182 SPGGPDGD
-190 AEIIDVGE
+190 AEIIDAGE

-269 QEPYDAYLNII
+269 QEPYDGYLNIL
-280 QMILWGLFAADY
+280 QLILWGLFAADY

-325 FLAMIHLTTNRQYK
+325 FLAMIYMTANRQYK

-393 YGDVYPITG
+393 YGDVYPVTG

-478 EVVDEEG
+478 EVVDEDG

-490 SEAEAARRAGFS
+490 SEAEAARRTGFGTAGFS
-502 TASGFS
+502 ATGF
-508 AAGFAAAGFTAPAA
+508 AA
-522 PGAAAAAS
+522 PGASADAPNAAPTEES
-530 AEATSNAAQGAAR
+530 AE
-543 AGEPAD
+543 

>member
-1 MDKAAQ
+1 MDKAEQ
-7 NQANNAAES
+7 NQAENTVKNG
-16 STAPNTSGSASEA
+16 TAPNTSAGNTSGNTSGNIPGNSPEG
-29 DNPADASVRPETAA
+29 ASVRPETTVSGTTA
-43 SEGAAQNITQSD
+43 SETAPAA
-55 SAQSENDKP
+55 
-64 ESAKQGSTAAE
+64 
-75 ASPAVTSATTSP
+75 ASPA
-87 AEPSPAASTPAGA
+87 AASSAES

-107 MRLDSTH
+107 VQIDSARLDSAH
-114 SVYSTDLD
+114 SVYSNDLD

-149 ITRTTHHPRG
+149 ITRTTHHSRG
-159 KQGDPKA
+159 KGD
-166 DPQKAGSQK
+166 QKAGAPKTGSQK
-175 AGTQKAG
+175 AGTQG
-182 TPGGPDGA
+182 NPDDA
-190 AEIIDVGE
+190 AEIIDAGE

-234 EKNLAAWEERS
+234 EKNLAEWEERS

-269 QEPYDAYLNII
+269 QEPYDGYLNII

-478 EVVDEEG
+478 EVVDEDG

-490 SEAEAARRAGFS
+490 SEAEVARRAGF
-502 TASGFS
+502 G
-508 AAGFAAAGFTAPAA
+508 AAGFTTEGFTAPA
-522 PGAAAAAS
+522 GS
-530 AEATSNAAQGAAR
+530 AEATSNTAPGTAQ

-549 SSASHEVAVR
+549 SSTSHEVVVR

-580 FSLRSRKQ
+580 FALRSRK